1 MQRILWL
8 ITVCGALLAFLTLG
22 VAMTENSAP
31 RQAAAAG
38 IALCFAVIPYVLSRA
53 MAELNLLPSQE
64 TFAAGA
70 AVSTSAEDVSTPTE
84 DVSTPTEDGTSGNK
98 RLFDTRRF

>member
-31 RQAAAAG
+31 KQAAAAG

-64 TFAAGA
+64 TITAGA
-70 AVSTSAEDVSTPTE
+70 AVSSTTAVALTITASATA
-84 DVSTPTEDGTSGNK
+84 SG
-98 RLFDTRRF
+98 RLHR